1 MKNEKILLRKR
12 KENKMEQENRKFYK
26 LLILLSAIM
35 FVSSQIIGWGQGLWA
50 DELETFKLL
59 KLNHMNF
66 FKWVFLPNGSNGNI
80 FIILCRCW
88 AEIGELLR
96 FNETIYWDKWLLIF
110 PSIISAVSLF
120 FVGLAGKKINNNN
133 SGIICAL
140 LYMLSYENVYNSME
154 FRFYP
159 WLICFMAIS
168 IVCYLNIMD
177 ENGEKWKNVILY
189 GVSMGMCVNA
199 QVLNAWAFVALG
211 VLDFILWIRHKRPFK
226 IFVAYIIGLM
236 MTVPYLLYLLT
247 LGAMGEEVLW
257 DGGDPTLHELISTI
271 PNIIN
276 NDILVLIFCIAFV
289 WSIAYAKVNKKMFV
303 VTVLPVAAVL
313 LNFFAT
319 RIFIA
324 IRGFDPN
331 IFMVRYMQYLAPLF
345 IISIGCMIYYVS
357 SKIIE
362 IDMRKSIV
370 IGAGMALWIGT
381 LYLPSFIKNGGPMQG
396 GIEQYTR
403 WIVKHYDE
411 YGDDSLFIM
420 YEANELYADTIRESF
435 IDPFIDGTVH
445 FSNEVDRDYIETNYP
460 KWVIMDSRL
469 DGQPYLPEYELD
481 STIEFDRYDCG
492 LDIYKLNLDN

>member
-1 MKNEKILLRKR
+1 
-12 KENKMEQENRKFYK
+12 MEQENRKFYK

-140 LYMLSYENVYNSME
+140 VYMLSYENVYNSME

-159 WLICFMAIS
+159 WLMCFMAIS

-189 GVSMGMCVNA
+189 GVSMGLCVNA

-226 IFVAYIIGLM
+226 IFAAYVIGLM

-247 LGAMGEEVLW
+247 LGAMGEE
-257 DGGDPTLHELISTI
+257 E
-271 PNIIN
+271 
-276 NDILVLIFCIAFV
+276 
-289 WSIAYAKVNKKMFV
+289 
-303 VTVLPVAAVL
+303 
-313 LNFFAT
+313 
-319 RIFIA
+319 
-324 IRGFDPN
+324 
-331 IFMVRYMQYLAPLF
+331 
-345 IISIGCMIYYVS
+345 IGRAHV
-357 SKIIE
+357 
-362 IDMRKSIV
+362 
-370 IGAGMALWIGT
+370 
-381 LYLPSFIKNGGPMQG
+381 
-396 GIEQYTR
+396 
-403 WIVKHYDE
+403 
-411 YGDDSLFIM
+411 
-420 YEANELYADTIRESF
+420 
-435 IDPFIDGTVH
+435 
-445 FSNEVDRDYIETNYP
+445 
-460 KWVIMDSRL
+460 
-469 DGQPYLPEYELD
+469 
-481 STIEFDRYDCG
+481 
-492 LDIYKLNLDN
+492 